1 MHVFD
6 GCVFPY
12 PSGTVSI
19 ARYARE
25 LSSLGFSGCV
35 AASMAPVNRIY
46 DIPVWT
52 ARYLTEVPARL
63 LSREAGRAIQV
74 NDLVYVQAGDAGY
87 NRNILTTQGVHVM
100 TNLHTTPKDGF
111 DRYCAQLAAEREIGV
126 DLSVRPLIEL
136 RDGARQ
142 KVIRRYEEIFTLQN
156 RYEFPIVLSSHAA
169 DITHLKS
176 PREMIRLFSLVWK
189 DENLLWESLESICLI
204 KNRTGPVVE
213 I

>member
-25 LSSLGFSGCV
+25 LSLLGFSGCV
-35 AASMAPVNRIY
+35 AGSTPPDNRTY

-52 ARYLTEVPARL
+52 ARYLTEIPARL
-63 LSREAGRAIQV
+63 LSREAGRPVHV
-74 NDLVYVQAGDAGY
+74 NELVYVQAGDAGY
-87 NRNILTTQGVHVM
+87 NRNVLTTQGVHVI
-100 TNLHTTPKDGF
+100 TDVHTTPKDGF
-111 DRYCAQLAAEREIGV
+111 DRYCAQLAAEREVGV
-126 DLSVRPLIEL
+126 DLSVKPLIEL

-142 KVIRRYEEIFTLQN
+142 KVIRKYEEIFTLQN
-156 RYEFPIVLSSHAA
+156 RHEFPLVLSSHAS

-189 DENLLWESLESICLI
+189 EEDLLWESLGSICRI
-204 KNRTGPVVE
+204 KSRTGPVVE

>member
-12 PSGTVSI
+12 PSGTISI

-25 LSSLGFSGCV
+25 LFDLGYSGCV
-35 AASMAPVNRIY
+35 AESTVPENRTY

-52 ARYLTEVPARL
+52 ARYLSEVPARL
-63 LSREAGRAIQV
+63 LSREAGRRVHV
-74 NDLVYVQAGDAGY
+74 NELVFVKAGDATY
-87 NRNILTTQGVHVM
+87 NRNILTTQGVHVI
-100 TNLHTTPKDGF
+100 TDFHTTPKDGF

-126 DLSVRPLIEL
+126 NLSVRPLIEL

-142 KVIRRYEEIFTLQN
+142 KVIRKYEEIFTLQH
-156 RYEFPIVLSSHAA
+156 RYEFTIVLSSHAS
-169 DITHLKS
+169 DITHLKA
-176 PREMIRLFSLVWK
+176 PREMIRLFSLACK
-189 DENLLWESLESICLI
+189 EEDILWESLGSICQI

>member
-19 ARYARE
+19 TRCARE

-35 AASMAPVNRIY
+35 AASIAPENKIY
-46 DIPVWT
+46 DIPVLT

-63 LSREAGRAIQV
+63 LSREAGRSVQM
-74 NDLVYVQAGDAGY
+74 NELVYVQAGDAGY
-87 NRNILTTQGVHVM
+87 NRNVLTTQGVHVI
-100 TNLHTTPKDGF
+100 TDVHTTPRDGF
-111 DRYCAQLAAEREIGV
+111 DRYCAQLATEREIGV

-142 KVIRRYEEIFTLQN
+142 KVIRKYEEIFTLQN
-156 RYEFPIVLSSHAA
+156 RYEFPLILSSHASY
-169 DITHLKS
+169 ITQLKS

-189 DENLLWESLESICLI
+189 EEDLLWESLGSICRI

>member
-1 MHVFD
+1 
-6 GCVFPY
+6 
-12 PSGTVSI
+12 
-19 ARYARE
+19 
-25 LSSLGFSGCV
+25 
-35 AASMAPVNRIY
+35 
-46 DIPVWT
+46 
-52 ARYLTEVPARL
+52 
-63 LSREAGRAIQV
+63 
-74 NDLVYVQAGDAGY
+74 
-87 NRNILTTQGVHVM
+87 M
-100 TNLHTTPKDGF
+100 TSPHTHPKDGF

-156 RYEFPIVLSSHAA
+156 RYEFPIVLSSHAS

-189 DENLLWESLESICLI
+189 DENLLWESLESICRI